1 MPFIQ
6 LTTFIEA
13 PVDRIFDL
21 SRSIDLHKSSMTKY
35 EEKPIA
41 GTISGL
47 INQGEEV
54 TWKAKH
60 FYKERIL
67 KVRITA
73 MQKPFSFIDEQ
84 VQGSFKL
91 MKHEHFFKP
100 CDNGTIMIDQFY
112 FDLYDGLLGKW
123 LNRLYLTGYIK
134 RLLEERNSVI
144 KKVAEGTQWKHF
156 LNGSNS

>member
-13 PVDRIFDL
+13 PVKRVFDL

-67 KVRITA
+67 KVRIIA
-73 MQKPFSFIDEQ
+73 MHKPFSFIDEQ
-84 VQGSFKL
+84 VQGIFKL

-112 FDLYDGLLGKW
+112 FDMYEGLFGKW
-123 LNRLYLTGYIK
+123 LNQLYLTRYIK
-134 RLLEERNSVI
+134 RLLEERNIVI
-144 KKVAEGTQWKHF
+144 KRAAEGTQWKHF
-156 LNGSNS
+156 LTGSD

>member
-13 PVDRIFDL
+13 PVERVFDL
-21 SRSIDLHKSSMTKY
+21 SRSIDLHKSSMTRY
-35 EEKPIA
+35 GEKPIS

-47 INQGEEV
+47 INLGEEV

-73 MQKPFSFIDEQ
+73 MQKPFLFIDEQ
-84 VQGSFKL
+84 VRGIFKL

-112 FDLYDGLLGKW
+112 FDLHNSLLGEL
-123 LNRLYLTGYIK
+123 LNRLYLTRYIK
-134 RLLEERNSVI
+134 QLLEERNSVI
-144 KKVAEGTQWKHF
+144 KKVAETNQWKHF
-156 LNGSNS
+156 LTASN

>member
-13 PVDRIFDL
+13 PIERVFDL
-21 SRSIDLHKSSMTKY
+21 SRSIDLHKSSMTRY
-35 EEKPIA
+35 GEKPIS

-47 INQGEEV
+47 INLGEEV

-84 VQGSFKL
+84 VQGIFKL

-112 FDLYDGLLGKW
+112 FDLYKGLLGEL
-123 LNRLYLTGYIK
+123 LNRLYLTRYIK
-134 RLLEERNSVI
+134 QLLEERNSVI
-144 KKVAEGTQWKHF
+144 KKVAETNQWKHF
-156 LNGSNS
+156 LTASN

>member
-13 PVDRIFDL
+13 PTERVFDL
-21 SRSIDLHKSSMTKY
+21 SRSIDVHKSSMTKY
-35 EEKPIA
+35 QEKPIA
-41 GTISGL
+41 GTINGL
-47 INQGEEV
+47 INLGEEV

-73 MQKPFSFIDEQ
+73 MKKPYSFIDEQ
-84 VQGSFKL
+84 VQGIFKL

-112 FDLYDGLLGKW
+112 FDLHNGLLGKW
-123 LNRLYLTGYIK
+123 LSGFYISRYIK
-134 RLLEERNSVI
+134 QLLEERNKTI
-144 KKVAEGTQWKHF
+144 KTIAESNQWKHF
-156 LNGSNS
+156 LTGLN

>member
-6 LTTFIEA
+6 LTTFIAA
-13 PVDRIFDL
+13 PIERVFDL
-21 SRSIDLHKSSMTKY
+21 SRSIDLHKSSMTRY
-35 EEKPIA
+35 GEKPIA

-47 INQGEEV
+47 INLREEV

-84 VQGSFKL
+84 VQGIFKL

-112 FDLYDGLLGKW
+112 FELHSSLLGKW

-134 RLLEERNSVI
+134 RLLEERNSTI
-144 KKVAEGTQWKHF
+144 KATAEGSKWKHF
-156 LNGSNS
+156 LAGSN

>member
-6 LTTFIEA
+6 LTTFIAA
-13 PVDRIFDL
+13 PVERVFDL
-21 SRSIDLHKSSMTKY
+21 SRSIDLHKSSMTRY
-35 EEKPIA
+35 NEKPIA
-41 GTISGL
+41 GTINGL
-47 INQGEEV
+47 INLGEEV

-60 FYKERIL
+60 IYKERIL

-84 VQGSFKL
+84 VKGIFKL

-112 FDLYDGLLGKW
+112 FDLHKGLLGKW
-123 LNRLYLTGYIK
+123 LSHLYVNRYITQ
-134 RLLEERNSVI
+134 LLEERNKAI
-144 KKVAEGTQWKHF
+144 KTAAETNRWKQF
-156 LNGSNS
+156 LTG

>member
-13 PVDRIFDL
+13 PIERVFDL
-21 SRSIDLHKSSMTKY
+21 SRSIDLHKSSMTRY
-35 EEKPIA
+35 GEKPIA

-47 INQGEEV
+47 INLREEV

-84 VQGSFKL
+84 VQGIFKL

-112 FDLYDGLLGKW
+112 FDLYKGLLGEL
-123 LNRLYLTGYIK
+123 LNRLYLTRYIK
-134 RLLEERNSVI
+134 QLLEERNSVI
-144 KKVAEGTQWKHF
+144 KKVAETNQWKHF
-156 LNGSNS
+156 LTASN

>member
-13 PVDRIFDL
+13 PAERVFDL

-41 GTISGL
+41 GTINGL
-47 INQGEEV
+47 INLGEEV

-112 FDLYDGLLGKW
+112 FDLYNGLLGKW
-123 LNRLYLTGYIK
+123 FNLLFVTRYIK

-144 KKVAEGTQWKHF
+144 KTVAETSKWKHF
-156 LNGSNS
+156 LTGLN

>member
-13 PVDRIFDL
+13 PIERIFDL

-47 INQGEEV
+47 INLGEEV

-84 VQGSFKL
+84 VQGIFKL
-91 MKHEHFFKP
+91 MKHEHFFKT

-123 LNRLYLTGYIK
+123 LNRFYMTRYIK
-134 RLLEERNSVI
+134 HLLEERNSVI
-144 KKVAEGTQWKHF
+144 KTVAESNKWKLF
-156 LNGSNS
+156 LNGSN

>member
-73 MQKPFSFIDEQ
+73 MQKPFLFIDEQ